1 MLRFC
6 LELTKK
12 QLVKNSANLKLL
24 KIEIFQGGRA
34 KKYFV
39 YFKTDNEE
47 KAYFQLFQASSGY
60 FVSAILYH
68 NFKDVATPI
77 YAIIYNV
84 VNKRYNYF

>member
-12 QLVKNSANLKLL
+12 QFVKNSANLKLL

-47 KAYFQLFQASSGY
+47 KAYFQLFQASSDY
-60 FVSAILYH
+60 FVSANL
-68 NFKDVATPI
+68 VSSELSLSSLALLLQSS
-77 YAIIYNV
+77 
-84 VNKRYNYF
+84 

>member
-12 QLVKNSANLKLL
+12 QFVKNSANLKLL
-24 KIEIFQGGRA
+24 KIEIFQGDRA

-47 KAYFQLFQASSGY
+47 KAYFQLFQASSDY
-60 FVSAILYH
+60 FVSA
-68 NFKDVATPI
+68 
-77 YAIIYNV
+77 
-84 VNKRYNYF
+84 